1 MQEQFVPYGLAVR
14 LKEINFHENC
24 MAYFFKGGKINN
36 YFNKYYNN
44 NKLAV
49 IQPFAFHCT
58 APLWQQAFDWFR
70 KNYNLEVILSPDS
83 INLPEK
89 YLREY
94 KIISTDESIVL
105 EKVCDQK
112 YWIRKG
118 CFKSYEES
126 RQACLEKLIKIVENE
141 KV

>member
-14 LKEINFHENC
+14 LKKINFHENC

-70 KNYNLEVILSPDS
+70 EKHNLHSTIIYISKTSIDSGGYMIMIDYINPHKAILDYDS
-83 INLPEK
+83 
-89 YLREY
+89 Y
-94 KIISTDESIVL
+94 KTHKEA
-105 EKVCDQK
+105 
-112 YWIRKG
+112 
-118 CFKSYEES
+118 
-126 RQACLEKLIKIVENE
+126 RQALLNKLIKIVENE